1 MSENKLEN
9 MSINISIKELKK
21 SESINLNKAGNAQR
35 VRRVQQVQRGYS
47 LLELLVAVSLGIII
61 VGGLASVYLQ
71 IAKTHTRE
79 QRILDIEQSLVD
91 TQITLE
97 QSLLT
102 LPSRGLNTYVDAL
115 ETPALPI
122 VGTIKNPKTNRIEP
136 VRLGVITPSKLNGHD
151 AFTLLYT
158 DATLPRF
165 TIGENTVVSGETGT
179 AKIIASSGKTN
190 SSFPVPGGGG
200 GGKDLDEL
208 GKLAD
213 GESNSESNNLAN
225 ATSRFPLPSYSPSPS
240 PTSSPNPKGGGIVLP
255 TNNNPKPPNIPLNST
270 LTGLPYLPTAS
281 MFREGEPYLLI
292 GRNSSGVI
300 GAFKTSSRLVK
311 IASAS
316 QPFSPSA
323 GVGPFNQKFVQV
335 SYDLCSNGPC
345 VEQLPGVMNFVD
357 APRTVGVG
365 GLLVPLKVVSFY
377 LKRDN
382 FGSYIVMNEGGII
395 IPSSISDNG
404 EPVEYQLFGGTEKII
419 GQADSLVVSYNLADG
434 SVKSTPNNPVIPW
447 LNNVISVN
455 IDLVRTMPSPNPNET
470 FNRRV
475 NVNFPIMI
483 RNLD

>member
-1 MSENKLEN
+1 M
-9 MSINISIKELKK
+9 LKK
-21 SESINLNKAGNAQR
+21 TENNVDLSEVRSRKAQI
-35 VRRVQQVQRGYS
+35 QKGYS

-79 QRILDIEQSLVD
+79 QRILDIEQSLMD

-122 VGTIKNPKTNRIEP
+122 VGTITNPKTNRIEP
-136 VRLGVITPSKLNGHD
+136 VRLGVITPSKINGHD
-151 AFTLLYT
+151 AFTILYA

-165 TIGENTVVSGETGT
+165 AIGENTVASGETGT

-190 SSFPVPGGGG
+190 SAFPIPGGGG
-200 GGKDLDEL
+200 GGGKGLDEL
-208 GKLAD
+208 GKLVD
-213 GESNSESNNLAN
+213 GENNSENLAN
-225 ATSRFPLPSYSPSPS
+225 AASRFPLPSDSPSPS
-240 PTSSPNPKGGGIVLP
+240 PSATSSPNPKGGGIVLP
-255 TNNNPKPPNIPLNST
+255 NNNDPKPPTIPLNST

-281 MFREGEPYLLI
+281 MFREGDAYLLI
-292 GRNSSGVI
+292 GRNSSRRI
-300 GAFKTSSRLVK
+300 GAFTTGSRLVK
-311 IASAS
+311 IIGAT
-316 QPFSPSA
+316 QPFSSFA

-345 VEQLPGVMNFVD
+345 VEQLPGVTNFVD
-357 APRTVGVG
+357 APKTVGVG

-377 LKRDN
+377 LKKDN

-395 IPSSISDNG
+395 VPSSVSDNG
-404 EPVEYQLFGGTEKII
+404 EPVDYQLFGGTEKVI
-419 GQADSLVVSYNLADG
+419 GQADSLVVKYNLRDG
-434 SVKSTPNNPVIPW
+434 SIQPTPSNPVIPW
-447 LNNVISVN
+447 LNNVISVD
-455 IDLVRTMPSPNPNET
+455 IDLTRKMPSPNPNET
-470 FNRRV
+470 FNRKV
-475 NVNFPIMI
+475 SVNFPIMI

>member
-1 MSENKLEN
+1 MSENISKN
-9 MSINISIKELKK
+9 M
-21 SESINLNKAGNAQR
+21 LNKCLTRSENNSLNGSRKVFNAHLNA
-35 VRRVQQVQRGYS
+35 QRGYS

-79 QRILDIEQSLVD
+79 QRILDIEQSLMD

-122 VGTIKNPKTNRIEP
+122 VGTIKNAKTNRIEP

-151 AFTLLYT
+151 AFTILYT

-165 TIGENTVVSGETGT
+165 AIGENTVVSGETGT
-179 AKIIASSGKTN
+179 AKIIAGSGKTN
-190 SSFPVPGGGG
+190 SSFPIHGGSG
-200 GGKDLDEL
+200 GGKGLDEL
-208 GKLAD
+208 GVVSD
-213 GESNSESNNLAN
+213 GESNNVAN
-225 ATSRFPLPSYSPSPS
+225 ATGRFPLPSDSPSPNPR
-240 PTSSPNPKGGGIVLP
+240 PTTSPNPKGGIVVP
-255 TNNNPKPPNIPLNST
+255 SNNDPKAPNIPLNST

-281 MFREGEPYLLI
+281 MFKEGEPYLLI

-300 GAFKTSSRLVK
+300 GAFKTGSRLVK
-311 IASAS
+311 ITSAS

-335 SYDLCSNGPC
+335 DYDLCNNGPC
-345 VEQLPGVMNFVD
+345 AEQLPGVMNFVD
-357 APRTVGVG
+357 APKGVGVG

-377 LKRDN
+377 LKKNN

-395 IPSSISDNG
+395 IPSSVSDNG

-419 GQADSLVVSYNLADG
+419 GQADSLAVKYNLADG

-447 LNNVISVN
+447 LNNVISVDIN
-455 IDLVRTMPSPNPNET
+455 LIRTMPSPNPNET

>member
-1 MSENKLEN
+1 MLRKIGNSANK
-9 MSINISIKELKK
+9 K
-21 SESINLNKAGNAQR
+21 
-35 VRRVQQVQRGYS
+35 VRVQRGYS

-61 VGGLASVYLQ
+61 LGGLASVYLQ

-79 QRILDIEQSLVD
+79 QRILDIEQSLMD

-122 VGTIKNPKTNRIEP
+122 VGITKNPKTSRIEP

-151 AFTLLYT
+151 AFTILYA
-158 DATLPRF
+158 DSTLPRF
-165 TIGENTVVSGETGT
+165 TTGENTVASGEIGT

-200 GGKDLDEL
+200 GGKGLDEL
-208 GKLAD
+208 GKLVD
-213 GESNSESNNLAN
+213 GENNNDSSLAN
-225 ATSRFPLPSYSPSPS
+225 ATSRFPLPSDSPSPS
-240 PTSSPNPKGGGIVLP
+240 PSATSSPNPKGGIVLP
-255 TNNNPKPPNIPLNST
+255 SNNNSKPPNILLNST

-281 MFREGEPYLLI
+281 MFKEGEPYLLI
-292 GRNSSGVI
+292 GRNSSGRI
-300 GAFKTSSRLVK
+300 GAFTTGSRLVK
-311 IASAS
+311 ITNAS
-316 QPFSPSA
+316 QPLSAFA

-345 VEQLPGVMNFVD
+345 LEQLPGVMNFVD
-357 APRTVGVG
+357 SPRTVGVG

-395 IPSSISDNG
+395 IPSSINENG
-404 EPVEYQLFGGTEKII
+404 EPVDYKLFGGTEKII
-419 GQADSLVVSYNLADG
+419 GQADNLVVSYNLADG
-434 SVKSTPNNPVIPW
+434 SVQPTPNNPIIPW
-447 LNNVISVN
+447 LNSVTSVDIN
-455 IDLVRTMPSPNPNET
+455 LTRTMPSSNPNET
-470 FNRRV
+470 FNRKV
-475 NVNFPIMI
+475 LVNFPIMI
-483 RNLD
+483 RSLD

>member
-1 MSENKLEN
+1 MSENISKN
-9 MSINISIKELKK
+9 MSNKCSKR
-21 SESINLNKAGNAQR
+21 SENNSLNQNRKLVNA
-35 VRRVQQVQRGYS
+35 QRGYS

-79 QRILDIEQSLVD
+79 QRILDIEQSLMD

-136 VRLGVITPSKLNGHD
+136 VRLGVITPSKINGND
-151 AFTLLYT
+151 AFTILYT

-165 TIGENTVVSGETGT
+165 AVGENTVANGETGT

-200 GGKDLDEL
+200 GGKGLDEL
-208 GKLAD
+208 GVVSD
-213 GESNSESNNLAN
+213 GENTAN
-225 ATSRFPLPSYSPSPS
+225 AASRFPLPSDSPSPNPS
-240 PTSSPNPKGGGIVLP
+240 PTTSPNPKGGGIVVP
-255 TNNNPKPPNIPLNST
+255 NDNNPKPPNVPLNST

-281 MFREGEPYLLI
+281 MFKEGEPYLLI

-300 GAFKTSSRLVK
+300 GAFKTGSRLVK
-311 IASAS
+311 IVGAS

-335 SYDLCSNGPC
+335 NYDLCNNGPC

-395 IPSSISDNG
+395 IPSSINDNG
-404 EPVEYQLFGGTEKII
+404 EPVEYKLFGGTEKII
-419 GQADSLVVSYNLADG
+419 GQADSLAVKYNLADG
-434 SVKSTPNNPVIPW
+434 SVQPTPSNPVIPW
-447 LNNVISVN
+447 LNNVISVD

>member
-1 MSENKLEN
+1 MSENISKN
-9 MSINISIKELKK
+9 M
-21 SESINLNKAGNAQR
+21 LNKCLTRSENNSLKGSRKVFNAHLNA
-35 VRRVQQVQRGYS
+35 QRGYS

-79 QRILDIEQSLVD
+79 QRILDIEQSLMD

-122 VGTIKNPKTNRIEP
+122 VGTIKNAKTGRTEP

-151 AFTLLYT
+151 AFTILYT

-165 TIGENTVVSGETGT
+165 AIGENTVVSGETGT
-179 AKIIASSGKTN
+179 AKIIAGSGKTN
-190 SSFPVPGGGG
+190 SSFPIPGGGDS
-200 GGKDLDEL
+200 GKGLDEL

-213 GESNSESNNLAN
+213 GESQSNNLN
-225 ATSRFPLPSYSPSPS
+225 ASSRFPLPSDSPSPS
-240 PTSSPNPKGGGIVLP
+240 ATTNPNPKGGIVVP
-255 TNNNPKPPNIPLNST
+255 SNNDPRPPNIPLNST

-281 MFREGEPYLLI
+281 MFKEGEPYLLI
-292 GRNSSGVI
+292 GRNTSGKI
-300 GAFKTSSRLVK
+300 GAFKTGSRLVK
-311 IASAS
+311 ITSAS
-316 QPFSPSA
+316 QPVSAFA

-335 SYDLCSNGPC
+335 DYDLCSNGPC

-357 APRTVGVG
+357 APKGVGVG

-377 LKRDN
+377 LKKNN

-395 IPSSISDNG
+395 IPSSVSDNG

-419 GQADSLVVSYNLADG
+419 GQADSLVVNYNLRDG
-434 SVKSTPNNPVIPW
+434 SVQPTPSNPVIPW
-447 LNNVISVN
+447 LNSVISVD
-455 IDLVRTMPSPNPNET
+455 IDLTRTMPSPNPNET
-470 FNRRV
+470 FNRKV